1 MAELNDRARELCAAH
16 PLIPVVVIDDPED
29 AVAAGEALLA
39 GGIACAELTFRTAR
53 AAEVLRRMTQ
63 VAGLSVGAGTV
74 VNVAQALAALD
85 AGAQFLVSPGFS
97 SSVAEFAS
105 EHDVVYI
112 PGVSSATEI
121 MAALDHGIEI
131 LKFFP
136 AVASGGLPT
145 VKALSAP
152 FPQVRFVAT
161 GGIGPKNL
169 ADWLEAP
176 AIISVG
182 GSWMITRDDVA
193 NQRFD
198 AIAESSRKATELVKE
213 ITE

>member
-1 MAELNDRARELCAAH
+1 MADLNERARELCAAN
-16 PLIPVVVIDDPED
+16 PLIPVVVIDDPDD
-29 AVAAGEALLA
+29 AVAAGKALLE
-39 GGIACAELTFRTAR
+39 GGIACAELTFRTER
-53 AAEVLRRMTQ
+53 AADVLREMTK
-63 VAGLSVGAGTV
+63 VEGLAVGAGTV
-74 VNVAQALAALD
+74 INVAQAKAALE
-85 AGAQFLVSPGFS
+85 AGAQFLVSPGLS
-97 SSVAEFAS
+97 ASVAHFAA
-105 EHDVVYI
+105 ENNVVYI

-169 ADWLEAP
+169 TDWLQAP
-176 AIISVG
+176 AIASVG

-198 AIAESSRKATELVKE
+198 AIAEASGKAAELVKE
-213 ITE
+213 IKR